1 MMSPRLTGLSEAFDG
16 FRVEIDPARER
27 ADVILDRP
35 PLNVIA
41 MPQREQ
47 LRHAFEALD
56 ADERVRV
63 IVVRAIGEHFSS
75 GGEIRGFLE
84 ASPEHVSRLAWNI
97 SASSRCRQPVIAASR
112 GYCFGVGFEL
122 ALACDFRLAS
132 DSCLYALP
140 EQRLG
145 QIPGSGGA
153 ARLQKMVGITRAK
166 DIVMRS
172 RRITAQQAYA
182 WGVATECVADA
193 ALETATDAL
202 VEELRGFP
210 PLAQRTAKKLLND
223 TEDASLSLAIELE
236 GHAYGRLRSSD
247 DFREGVEAFH
257 AKRKPNFRGS

>member
-1 MMSPRLTGLSEAFDG
+1 MPDPLDG
-16 FRVEIDPARER
+16 FRVEIDTRRER

-47 LRHAFEALD
+47 LRRAFEALD
-56 ADERVRV
+56 ADEHVRIV
-63 IVVRAIGEHFSS
+63 VVRALGEHFSS

-97 SASSRCRQPVIAASR
+97 AAPARCRKPVIAASR

-122 ALACDFRLAS
+122 ALACDFRVVS
-132 DSCLYALP
+132 ETCLYALP

-172 RRITAQQAYA
+172 RRLGGRQAYE
-182 WGVATECVADA
+182 WGVATECVADSK
-193 ALETATDAL
+193 LESATDAL
-202 VEELRGFP
+202 VEELRSFP

-223 TEDASLSLAIELE
+223 TEDASLSLAIELK
-236 GHAYGRLRSSD
+236 GQAYSRLRSSD
-247 DFREGVEAFH
+247 DFREGVEAFQ
-257 AKRKPNFRGS
+257 AKRKPSFRGS